1 MLWQGD
7 HRRADHYRLGI
18 FVSEVNGRAFYWHSG
33 FWGTIAL
40 YAPATGVAVA
50 GVTVNQDGFVV
61 MRTLAESIIGAPPSQ
76 P

>member
-1 MLWQGD
+1 
-7 HRRADHYRLGI
+7 
-18 FVSEVNGRAFYWHSG
+18 
-33 FWGTIAL
+33 
-40 YAPATGVAVA
+40 VA